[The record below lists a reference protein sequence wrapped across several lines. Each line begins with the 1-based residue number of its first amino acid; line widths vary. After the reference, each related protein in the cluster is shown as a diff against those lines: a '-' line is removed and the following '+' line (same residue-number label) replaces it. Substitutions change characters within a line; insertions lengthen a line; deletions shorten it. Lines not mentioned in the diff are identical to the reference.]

1 MTKIIIRE
9 AIKDDLKAIKSL
21 LDSASLPSGD
31 IDKHL
36 LNFLVLEKSGNLTGA
51 IGMEL
56 YGNTALL
63 RSLVI
68 QKDYRNKGHGK
79 ELYSALISKAKKM
92 KVIKIYLLTESAEG
106 FFSKEGFQRIA
117 REQVPPPIKQTN
129 EYSTLCPEDAVCMVK
144 KLNEDESL
152 NAK

>member
-9 AIKDDLKAIKSL
+9 AIKDDLKAIKSM
-21 LDSASLPSGD
+21 LDSASLPSVD

-36 LNFLVLEKSGNLTGA
+36 LNFLVLEKSGTLTGT

-63 RSLVI
+63 RSLAI

-79 ELYSALISKAKKM
+79 ELYSALISKAKK
-92 KVIKIYLLTESAEG
+92 KNVNNIYLLTETAEE
-106 FFSKEGFQRIA
+106 FFSKRGFQKIA
-117 REQVPPPIKQTN
+117 RESVPLAIKQTH
-129 EYSTLCPEDAVCMVK
+129 EYSALCPEGAVCMIK

-152 NAK
+152 NAQ